1 MKFREILQKYVI
13 NNIGYK
19 ILAILFA
26 FLLWLVVLNITD
38 PDYTRTISN
47 IPVQIL
53 NEPRVLDGSHVYTV
67 SSGDTTSVI
76 VTGKRSIISTLSA
89 NDFVA
94 TADFAELSIT
104 NAVPIKVELTGDKL
118 KYSGQITITAKDTSM
133 ILNLEDMTSKQVQVE
148 VEYKGEI
155 SDSIVIEE
163 ANIAP
168 KKVTIYAPESVTN
181 ATDKVVVMA
190 NYADI
195 ESDTIMYLEPIIK
208 NVNGEVI
215 KQGDNISLDEDEIMV
230 EFKVSHKKDVPIKVS
245 TSGTVKSGYTIESI
259 ELSQDYISVKGSE
272 SAINSLSQIEI
283 PGEELNV
290 NGADQDITMEID
302 VTPYL
307 PEGTSVYGESPTVLV
322 DVHIVSNEEHQR
334 LQEAAEA
341 EQQIE
346 DNLSEILTEE
356 LEGATGETE
365 SPSQEDTTIVAES
378 EETAQ
383 LQTEKED

>member
-163 ANIAP
+163 ANIVP

-290 NGADQDITMEID
+290 SGADQDITMEID

-346 DNLSEILTEE
+346 DNLSEIPTEE
-356 LEGATGETE
+356 LEGAAGETE

>member
-163 ANIAP
+163 ANIVP

-272 SAINSLSQIEI
+272 NAINSLSQIEI

-290 NGADQDITMEID
+290 SGADQDITMEID

-322 DVHIVSNEEHQR
+322 DVHIVSNEEHQK

-356 LEGATGETE
+356 LEGAAGETE

>member
-290 NGADQDITMEID
+290 SGADQDITMEID

-322 DVHIVSNEEHQR
+322 DVHIVSNEEHQK

-356 LEGATGETE
+356 LEGAAGETE

>member
-1 MKFREILQKYVI
+1 MKFKEILQKYVI

-47 IPVQIL
+47 IQVQIL
-53 NEPRVLDGSHVYTV
+53 NEPKVLDGSHVYTV
-67 SSGDTTSVI
+67 SSGETTSVV

-118 KYSGQITITAKDTSM
+118 RYSGQITITAKDTSM

-155 SDSIVIEE
+155 SDNIVIEE

-181 ATDKVVVMA
+181 ATEKVVVIA

-195 ESDTIMYLEPIIK
+195 ESDTTMYLEPIIK
-208 NVNGEVI
+208 NVNGETI
-215 KQGDNISLDEDEIMV
+215 KQGDNVSLDEDEIMV
-230 EFKVSHKKDVPIKVS
+230 EFKVSHKRDVPIKVS
-245 TSGTVKSGYTIESI
+245 TSGTVKSGYTIEDI
-259 ELSQDYISVKGSE
+259 ELSQDSISIKGPE
-272 SAINSLSQIEI
+272 SIINSLGQIEI
-283 PGEELNV
+283 PGEELDV
-290 NGADQDITMEID
+290 SDADGNITAEID

-307 PEGTSVYGESPTVLV
+307 PEGTSVYGESPTVMV

-334 LQEAAEA
+334 LQKEA
-341 EQQIE
+341 EELAQHTDE
-346 DNLSEILTEE
+346 DQDEIISEE
-356 LEGATGETE
+356 LEKSAAETVE
-365 SPSQEDTTIVAES
+365 QLQTEETVTAES

-383 LQTEKED
+383 TEKEE

>member
-272 SAINSLSQIEI
+272 NAINSLSQIEI

-290 NGADQDITMEID
+290 SGADQDITMEID

-322 DVHIVSNEEHQR
+322 DVHIVSNEEHQK

-356 LEGATGETE
+356 LEGAAGETE

>member
-1 MKFREILQKYVI
+1 MKFRTILQKYVI

-47 IPVQIL
+47 ITVQIL

-67 SSGDTTSVI
+67 SSGETTSVV

-89 NDFVA
+89 NDFIA

-118 KYSGQITITAKDTSM
+118 RYSGQITITAKDTSM

-155 SDSIVIEE
+155 SDNIVIEE

-181 ATDKVVVMA
+181 AAEKVVVIA
-190 NYADI
+190 NYANI

-208 NVNGEVI
+208 NVNGDII
-215 KQGDNISLDEDEIMV
+215 KQGDNVSLDEDEIMV
-230 EFKVSHKKDVPIKVS
+230 EFKVSHKKDVPIKIS
-245 TSGTVKSGYTIESI
+245 TSGTVKSGYTIESV
-259 ELSQDYISVKGSE
+259 ELSQDSIAVKGAE
-272 SAINSLSQIEI
+272 NIINDLKQIEI
-283 PGEELNV
+283 PGEELDV
-290 NGADQDITMEID
+290 SGADMDITAEID

-307 PEGTSVYGESPTVLV
+307 PDGTSVYGESPTVIV
-322 DVHIVSNEEHQR
+322 DVHIVSNEER
-334 LQEAAEA
+334 LRMQEAPEETEQHMQEETDNIIPEESENSAAE
-341 EQQIE
+341 
-346 DNLSEILTEE
+346 TEE
-356 LEGATGETE
+356 QLTTE
-365 SPSQEDTTIVAES
+365 IITAAGS
-378 EETAQ
+378 EERAQ
-383 LQTEKED
+383 SEEEE

>member
-1 MKFREILQKYVI
+1 MKFRTILQKYVI

-47 IPVQIL
+47 ITVQIL

-67 SSGDTTSVI
+67 SSGETTSVV

-89 NDFVA
+89 NDFIA

-118 KYSGQITITAKDTSM
+118 RYSGQITITAKDTSM

-155 SDSIVIEE
+155 SDNIVIEE

-181 ATDKVVVMA
+181 AAEKVVVIA
-190 NYADI
+190 NYANI

-208 NVNGEVI
+208 NVNGDII
-215 KQGDNISLDEDEIMV
+215 KQGDNVSLDEDEIMV
-230 EFKVSHKKDVPIKVS
+230 EFKVSHKKDVPIKIS
-245 TSGTVKSGYTIESI
+245 TSGTVKSGYTIESV
-259 ELSQDYISVKGSE
+259 ELSQDSIAVKGAE
-272 SAINSLSQIEI
+272 NIINDLKQIEI
-283 PGEELNV
+283 PGEELDV
-290 NGADQDITMEID
+290 SGADMDITAEID

-307 PEGTSVYGESPTVLV
+307 PEGTSVYGESPTVIV
-322 DVHIVSNEEHQR
+322 DVHIVSNEER
-334 LQEAAEA
+334 LRMQEAPEETEQHMQEESDNIIPEESENSAAE
-341 EQQIE
+341 
-346 DNLSEILTEE
+346 TEE
-356 LEGATGETE
+356 QLTTE
-365 SPSQEDTTIVAES
+365 IITAAGS
-378 EETAQ
+378 EERAQ
-383 LQTEKED
+383 SEEEE